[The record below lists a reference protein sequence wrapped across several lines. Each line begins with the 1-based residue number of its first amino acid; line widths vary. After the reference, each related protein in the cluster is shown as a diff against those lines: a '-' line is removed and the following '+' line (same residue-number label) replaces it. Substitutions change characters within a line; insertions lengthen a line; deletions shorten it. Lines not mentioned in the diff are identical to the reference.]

1 MNGPSSEV
9 EDTSKKGIETPSE
22 AEESRLTVLL
32 QAADCVLHQVPV
44 L

>member
-1 MNGPSSEV
+1 MNGPSSKLK
-9 EDTSKKGIETPSE
+9 TPGKGIKTPTKT
-22 AEESRLTVLL
+22 EESGLTVLL

>member
-9 EDTSKKGIETPSE
+9 EDTGKRGIETPSD
-22 AEESRLTVLL
+22 AGESGLTVLL
-32 QAADCVLHQVPV
+32 PAADCVLHQVPV